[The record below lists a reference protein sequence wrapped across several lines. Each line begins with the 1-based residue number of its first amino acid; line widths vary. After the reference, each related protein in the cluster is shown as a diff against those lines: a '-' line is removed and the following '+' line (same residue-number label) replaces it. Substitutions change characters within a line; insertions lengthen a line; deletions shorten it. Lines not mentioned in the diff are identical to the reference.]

1 MTQESLTELVS
12 LAQAGDPEALE
23 NVLIWAYTPIT
34 FLCRKILKEEAA
46 AQEQTRELLYMLSRK
61 LDTLQDPAQFQNWI
75 ARLAIAKCLQVLP
88 EIRRTEAP
96 NQPAAEILPIAGETL
111 NQAQTVDAVQRMV
124 DMLPEEP
131 RICITLLCC
140 SDLHSSDIA
149 QATNYT
155 LETVHNHMAQAQQFV
170 MEQIEIHQN
179 LGTILYPITSLK
191 EVLLAAMYQ
200 PADAQE
206 ATAAVY
212 RAIGK
217 ELPPLE
223 EPVYDTDAPI
233 ATEVSQHTKILLWV
247 LFGILIALILV
258 LGGLNI
264 MVKRSNTYSVD
275 DYVPTQTL
283 LPAETTEAA
292 AEEASSETEAAAA
305 ETEAA
310 PAETEEVTAET
321 TAEIAAETTESKA

>member
-88 EIRRTEAP
+88 EIRRMEAP

-155 LETVHNHMAQAQQFV
+155 LETVHQHMAQAQSFV

-179 LGTILYPITSLK
+179 LGTILYPTTSLK

-200 PADAQE
+200 SADEQE
-206 ATAAVY
+206 AIAAVY

-217 ELPPLE
+217 ELPTPA
-223 EPVYDTDAPI
+223 EPMQDMYMDMDLPAP
-233 ATEVSQHTKILLWV
+233 TKEVSRGTKILMWV
-247 LFGILIALILV
+247 LISVLIVLILV
-258 LGGLNI
+258 LGVLNI
-264 MVKRSNTYSVD
+264 LVKRSNTYSVD
-275 DYVPTQTL
+275 GYIPTQVQ
-283 LPAETTEAA
+283 LPTVATEAA
-292 AEEASSETEAAAA
+292 EEVPTETEAVPT
-305 ETEAA
+305 ETE
-310 PAETEEVTAET
+310 
-321 TAEIAAETTESKA
+321 EIAAETTAETAAATTEATA